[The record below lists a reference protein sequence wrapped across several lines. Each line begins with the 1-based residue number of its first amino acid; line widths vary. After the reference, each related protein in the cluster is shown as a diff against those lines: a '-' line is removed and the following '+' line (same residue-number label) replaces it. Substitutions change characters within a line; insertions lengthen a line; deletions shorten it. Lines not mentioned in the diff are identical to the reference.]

1 MATIVTIASMKAIVS
16 IVTIKDY
23 NYEIS
28 NNVL

>member
-1 MATIVTIASMKAIVS
+1 MVSIVTIASIRAIVS